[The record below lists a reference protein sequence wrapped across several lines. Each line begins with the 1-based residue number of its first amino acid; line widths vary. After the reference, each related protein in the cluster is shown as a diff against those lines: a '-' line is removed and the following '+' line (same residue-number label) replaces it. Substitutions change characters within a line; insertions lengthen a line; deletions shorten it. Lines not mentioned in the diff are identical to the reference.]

1 MKSLLIIGY
10 GQYGKVV
17 EELAGI
23 CGYEKINALDDNN
36 PEALDKIDYFEKYV
50 DQFEDCVVAIG
61 NANIRKE
68 LTEKIRPYF
77 NLATIVHPTAI
88 ISPNASV
95 GAGCIIEP
103 YVVIHREA
111 HIGDACIINA
121 AAVINHDS
129 TVGSYSQ
136 LCCNSVVPANVS
148 VPEGSKLGHCERWDG

>member
-23 CGYEKINALDDNN
+23 SGYEKIAALDDNN
-36 PEALDKIDYFEKYV
+36 PDALNKIENFSNYV
-50 DQFEDCVVAIG
+50 YQYEDFVVAIG
-61 NANIRKE
+61 NAKIRKE

-88 ISPNASV
+88 ISPAASV

-103 YVVIHREA
+103 YVVIHRKA
-111 HIGDACIINA
+111 HIEDACIINA

-129 TVGSYSQ
+129 TGGSYCQ

-148 VPEGSKLGHCERWDG
+148 VPGGYKSGHCERYN

>member
-17 EELAGI
+17 EELAEI
-23 CGYEKINALDDNN
+23 CGYEKIAALDDTN
-36 PEALDKIDYFEKYV
+36 PDALDKIENFSNYV
-50 DQFEDCVVAIG
+50 DQYDDFVVAIG
-61 NANIRKE
+61 NAKIRKE

-88 ISPNASV
+88 ISPAASV

-103 YVVIHREA
+103 YVVIHRKA

-129 TVGSYSQ
+129 IVGSYSQ

-148 VPEGSKLGHCERWDG
+148 VPEGFKLGIVLMYN

>member
-23 CGYEKINALDDNN
+23 CGYEKIAALDDNN
-36 PEALDKIDYFEKYV
+36 PEALDKIENFSKYV
-50 DQFEDCVVAIG
+50 NQYDDFVVAIG
-61 NANIRKE
+61 NAKIRKE
-68 LTEKIRPYF
+68 LTEKFSSYF
-77 NLATIVHPTAI
+77 NLTTILHPTAI
-88 ISPNASV
+88 ISPAASI

-129 TVGSYSQ
+129 AVGSYCQ

-148 VPEGSKLGHCERWDG
+148 MPEGYKLGYCERYLI